1 MTVTNIAAYQFAP
14 LHDLAKL
21 RTDLQL
27 FCKVRG
33 LKGTILLSQEGVN
46 LFVAGQAADIEALLN
61 LLRSVRGLEKLTAK
75 YSTTD
80 EQPFSRMLVR
90 IKKEIIAFGVAGID
104 PAQRPAPRVTPQR
117 LRRWLDEGRQV
128 TLLDTR
134 NDYEVKLGTFQN
146 ALPIGISHF
155 REFPAAVN
163 QLPDSLKEQTVVT
176 FCTGGIRCEKA
187 GPYLQSQGYKDVYQ
201 LDGGILKYFEEC
213 GSAHYDGACFVFDQR
228 VGLDPAL
235 KESGAAQCFVCLT
248 PLSAAE
254 QADDRYVV
262 GESCPHCYRTQA
274 QRSADTLLARRA
286 ALQRLTQP
294 QPGSVPRDN
303 LRPLSVPK
311 DCDGLPLVEVLCRV
325 IQPLTADYWR
335 AECRQGRVLNPARQ
349 VASAD
354 AVARA
359 GERYFHVIPQDVEPA
374 VSFDVEWLYEDAALL
389 VLSKPA
395 PLPMHPAG
403 RFNRNTLQFVLESL
417 YHPHKP
423 RPVHRLDANTT
434 GVLVVARTRQVAGRL
449 QAQFAQSSVR
459 KTYLLRVIGHPRDD
473 QFECRAMIAE
483 SASKLGT
490 RTIDAQL
497 GIAAHTQFKVI
508 ERNEDGTTTMLAQP
522 ITGRTNQIRLHCAH
536 LGLPLV
542 GDRAYQGSGA
552 VPEVQT
558 LSVSETPLC
567 LHSWRIEFAHPI
579 SGEVM
584 QFSAPPP
591 SWAGKLPYT
600 DL

>member
-1 MTVTNIAAYQFAP
+1 MTVTNIAAYQFAQ

-46 LFVAGQAADIEALLN
+46 LFVAGQAADIEALLA
-61 LLRSVRGLEKLTAK
+61 LLRGIRGLEKLTAK

-104 PAQRPAPRVTPQR
+104 PAQRPAPRITPQE
-117 LRRWLDEGRQV
+117 LRRWLDEGRKV

-134 NDYEVKLGTFQN
+134 NDYEVKLGTFHN
-146 ALPIGISHF
+146 ALAVGISHF
-155 REFPAAVN
+155 REFPVAATN
-163 QLPDSLKEQTVVT
+163 LPESLKEQTVVT

-228 VGLDPAL
+228 VGLDAAL
-235 KESGAAQCFVCLT
+235 QESGAVQCFKCLT
-248 PLSAAE
+248 PLGEAE
-254 QADDRYVV
+254 QADGRYVV
-262 GESCPHCYRTQA
+262 GESCPYCYRTPEQH
-274 QRSADTLLARRA
+274 RADVLLARRA
-286 ALQRLTQP
+286 DLHHLTHI

-311 DCDGLPLVEVLCRV
+311 DCDGLPLLDVLCRV
-325 IQPLTADYWR
+325 IQPLAADYWR
-335 AECRQGRVLNPARQ
+335 DACKKGRVLDQARQ
-349 VASAD
+349 VATAD
-354 AVARA
+354 MVARA

-374 VSFDVEWLYEDAALL
+374 VNFEVEWLFEDAAIL
-389 VLSKPA
+389 VLNKPA
-395 PLPMHPAG
+395 PLAMHPAG
-403 RFNRNTLQFVLESL
+403 RFNRNTLQFALESL
-417 YHPHKP
+417 YHPQKP
-423 RPVHRLDANTT
+423 RPAHRLDANTT
-434 GVLVVARTRQVAGRL
+434 GVLVVARTRQIAGRL
-449 QAQFAQSSVR
+449 QPQFEAGTVR
-459 KTYLLRVIGHPRDD
+459 KTYLLRVSGHPTDD
-473 QFECRAMIAE
+473 QFECKALIAE

-490 RTIDAQL
+490 RTIDAQTGL
-497 GIAAHTQFKVI
+497 AAHTEFTVI
-508 ERNEDGTTTMLAQP
+508 ERNADGTTVMLARP

-542 GDRAYQGSGA
+542 GDRAYKGSGA
-552 VPEVQT
+552 TPEVQT
-558 LSVSETPLC
+558 LSINDAPLC
-567 LHSWRIEFAHPI
+567 LHSWRIEFEHPL
-579 SGEVM
+579 SGERM

-591 SWAGKLPYT
+591 GWAGKLPYT
-600 DL
+600 A